1 MPNGPMVTPPP
12 ELIDVGAATLR
23 RWRAADLEASCDAV
37 LASQE
42 HLKPWMPWVVD
53 FSRAGQEE
61 FLALSARQW
70 DSGEA
75 FAYAMTVDGQIA
87 GSIGLH
93 GRIGPGALE
102 IGYWVHVGFTRRGLA
117 TAGSAALAGIAF
129 AMPGIERVEIVVDEL
144 NFASAGVPRK
154 LGFTDAGRRKL
165 TPAPL
170 GGSGHA
176 VVWQVTRDQWLGAA
190 AAR

>member
-1 MPNGPMVTPPP
+1 VTPPP
-12 ELIDVGAATLR
+12 ERIDVGAVTLR
-23 RWRAADLEASCDAV
+23 RWRPADLEASCDAV

-42 HLKPWMPWVVD
+42 HLKPWMPWAVD

-61 FLALSARQW
+61 FLALAQRQW
-70 DSGEA
+70 DAGEA
-75 FAYAMTVDGQIA
+75 FLYAMIVAGQIA

-93 GRIGPGALE
+93 GRIAPDGLE
-102 IGYWVHVGFTRRGLA
+102 IGYWVHADFTRRGLA
-117 TAGSAALAGIAF
+117 TVASAALADVAF

-165 TPAPL
+165 TPPPL

-176 VVWQVTRDQWLGAA
+176 VVWQLTRDQWPGAA
-190 AAR
+190 AR